1 MAPRIPTDRKQE
13 VSAMDLQTTLVISE
27 RQFRRA
33 CDQIV
38 LMNLQLKE
46 IGIRYKRAKHTGQRS
61 FRYPL
66 RLKLAVV
73 EGVRNMYYDF
83 ARQKAEEVE
92 ALRYMILGDD
102 INDVGHVDVAD
113 D

>member
-1 MAPRIPTDRKQE
+1 
-13 VSAMDLQTTLVISE
+13 MDLQTTLAISE
-27 RQFRRA
+27 KQFRRA

-46 IGIRYKRAKHTGQRS
+46 IGVRYKRAKHTGQRS

-83 ARQKAEEVE
+83 ARQKAEELE
-92 ALRYMILGDD
+92 ALRHVMLGGDV
-102 INDVGHVDVAD
+102 NDVMYVDAAD
-113 D
+113 DEH